1 MKKATYIVITA
12 AVVLAAALLL
22 TGAAAAATD
31 EVNPV
36 NDTPT
41 TVVLPAEA
49 HQPFPFLAELTEAT
63 LGIGQTEISTFVG
76 GVNEALMNKFPM
88 TIIAVLIPAQEMF
101 LDMITAV
108 RNQAEI
114 LLA

>member
-22 TGAAAAATD
+22 TGAAAATD
-31 EVNPV
+31 EVSPV
-36 NDTPT
+36 TDTPT

-49 HQPFPFLAELTEAT
+49 HQPFPLLAELTEAT

-76 GVNEALMNKFPM
+76 GVNEALMNKVPM
-88 TIIAVLIPAQEMF
+88 TIIAILIPAQEMF
-101 LDMITAV
+101 MDMITAV

>member
-22 TGAAAAATD
+22 TGAAAAAD
-31 EVNPV
+31 EVSPV
-36 NDTPT
+36 TDTPT

-49 HQPFPFLAELTEAT
+49 HQPFP
-63 LGIGQTEISTFVG
+63 
-76 GVNEALMNKFPM
+76 
-88 TIIAVLIPAQEMF
+88 
-101 LDMITAV
+101 
-108 RNQAEI
+108 